1 MIQLLRNKNAGSR
14 RLNSKRDPCTSR
26 FLLAD
31 VPQRGV
37 GQGRA
42 SAKIKL
48 LLQATVCLSA
58 ITAAGPH
65 LANAQNGPFL
75 YVPSAN
81 DNTVSVIDTPTN
93 ASVPPP
99 IVTDVQPV
107 VATVRGD
114 QSFVYVTNMASNTV
128 SVINTAT
135 NAVVATVNVGSAPAG
150 AAVTPNGTRSTL
162 AIWLTT
168 QFL

>member
-1 MIQLLRNKNAGSR
+1 MIQLLRYKSVGARGLS
-14 RLNSKRDPCTSR
+14 SKRDPCTSR
-26 FLLAD
+26 FLLTDGASL
-31 VPQRGV
+31 PQRGV
-37 GQGRA
+37 GQGRT
-42 SAKIKL
+42 SAKIRL

-75 YVPSAN
+75 YVPSAG

-107 VATVRGD
+107 FATVRGD
-114 QSFVYVTNMASNTV
+114 QSFVTHLAECTRVDPSKVRPNQH
-128 SVINTAT
+128 
-135 NAVVATVNVGSAPAG
+135 NVF
-150 AAVTPNGTRSTL
+150 
-162 AIWLTT
+162 W
-168 QFL
+168 